1 MIDAA
6 CGRTRCGSFVV
17 GLAHPSILLTTMGI
31 SRAMQFLLS
40 AAILTGAAHSPL
52 PLRKLG
58 LYLPGFYETTPVVL
72 RGRLLLVE
80 CIHAGR
86 PMLASPK
93 AAASEPFQNHTYY
106 RIREPGYDG
115 ALVVPVVPQ
124 SVGFHFVSALV
135 VSDHHAEDMEALWVF
150 GTVDPPL
157 GGGPYGRTQIFA
169 WSSHDSGLRYWN
181 RSLALQLPPGY
192 SAWNTDVAPVG
203 KNGSFVMAIELQ
215 APANVVGVPF
225 STAFAVCDGC
235 GSDLS
240 IGWRLLDA
248 SAYLF
253 TKARY
258 NACPTIRYVPSDG
271 YYYLLTLFSSVP
283 PGNTFDTVIVRSKN
297 LTSGSW
303 SPTPTAPQIVLAPD
317 NQPGSIEHR
326 PMPGSTLDLCGDECQ
341 RWNGSVVPPKD
352 VTGTAFRANAINYTD
367 IDASDIDFVQ
377 LPNGST
383 YVVYCTGNQQYG
395 YAYNA
400 AAMVDSSVQAWL
412 QSFFDEKTVSD

>member
-1 MIDAA
+1 M
-6 CGRTRCGSFVV
+6 GRSAGA
-17 GLAHPSILLTTMGI
+17 LWL
-31 SRAMQFLLS
+31 LLS
-40 AAILTGAAHSPL
+40 AAILTTAVQSSL

-80 CIHAGR
+80 CIHDGR

-93 AAASEPFQNHTYY
+93 AAASEPFKNHTYY
-106 RIREPGYDG
+106 RVREPGYNG
-115 ALVVPVVPQ
+115 TLVVPVVPQ

-135 VSDHHAEDMEALWVF
+135 TDAHEEGEALWIF

-157 GGGPYGRTQIFA
+157 GGGPHGRTQIFA
-169 WSSHDSGLRYWN
+169 WSSHDSGLRDWN
-181 RSLALQLPPGY
+181 RTMALQLPPGY

-203 KNGSFVMAIELQ
+203 KTGSFVMAIELQ
-215 APANVVGVPF
+215 APQSVVGVPF

-240 IGWRLLDA
+240 TGWRLLDA
-248 SAYLF
+248 STHLF

-271 YYYLLTLFSSVP
+271 YYYLLTLFSGVT
-283 PGNTFDTVIVRSKN
+283 PGNTFDTVIVRSKD
-297 LTSGSW
+297 LSSGSW
-303 SPTPTAPQIVLAPD
+303 SPTPSAPQIVLAPD
-317 NQPGSIEHR
+317 NHPGSIEHR

-341 RWNGSVVPPKD
+341 RWNGSAVPPQH
-352 VTGTAFRANAINYTD
+352 VTGTAFRANAKNYTD

-383 YVVYCTGNQQYG
+383 YIVYCTGNQQYG

-400 AAMVDSSVQAWL
+400 AAMVDSSVDVWL
-412 QSFFDEKTVSD
+412 QSFFDKKGFS